1 MKKIIFSNLF
11 ILSFPFLFAQ
21 TIKGTVEINMKD
33 GLFNC
38 NFELHNIPQNKNY
51 KILLNK
57 GMNIKYFKDSN
68 GNLVDFEGHY
78 DGKTKG
84 EAIEYTLLDKDG
96 KTLTIPTSFQVDYR
110 GAFPIYFDNTEDYGP
125 FDYKGIIAFNG
136 KTLRAADQSKWYPTL
151 YDVENDKLID
161 KYPYEVTIKVTNSEN
176 NSIFINGNVPQKTLS
191 EHFISTK
198 PSSLFIFIGN
208 YDFISQPAGYII
220 NLDTDNKS
228 VARIFKNIEAV
239 KEKLANNLNLKFTD
253 KIYIINH
260 KAVNRRR
267 PGSSWAFNDYP
278 AIAFTDLNPAKMLD
292 DKGQFEPWYSKF
304 LGHELAHNYFGTH
317 MLSGKLSWFW
327 LESFAEYLS
336 FNVTE
341 DFGFNAFLKESLL
354 SGAKN
359 VESQNF
365 IPLSEITEMSQ
376 INESYRYILAP
387 LMLKCFEDTFGR
399 EKTNRVLQSLL
410 EYAKKN
416 TLTLELFDEAAI
428 ASGIE
433 AVDYQKFKQTY
444 ITSKDFKQNII
455 AQIRKVYGQS

>member
-1 MKKIIFSNLF
+1 MKKIIFSSVF
-11 ILSFPFLFAQ
+11 ILSFTVLFAQ
-21 TIKGTVEINMKD
+21 SIKGTIEINMKE

-38 NFELHNIPQNKNY
+38 NLNLYNIPQNKNY

-68 GNLVDFEGHY
+68 GILVKYDGHY
-78 DGKTKG
+78 DGQTKG
-84 EAIEYTLLDKDG
+84 EAIEYALLDEEG
-96 KTLTIPTSFQVDYR
+96 KTLPLPTSFQVNYK
-110 GAFPIYFDNTEDYGP
+110 GAFPIYFENNEDYGP

-136 KTLRAADQSKWYPTL
+136 KTLRASDQSKWYPVL
-151 YDVENDKLID
+151 YDVDNDKLID
-161 KYPYEVTIKVTNSEN
+161 QYPYDVTIKVTNSEN
-176 NSIFINGNVPQKTLS
+176 NSIFINGNVPQKTLTDN
-191 EHFISTK
+191 FISTK
-198 PSSLFIFIGN
+198 PSSLFLFIGN
-208 YDFISQPAGYII
+208 YDFISQPAGYIL
-220 NLDTDNKS
+220 NLDADNKS
-228 VARIFKNIEAV
+228 VADIFKNIEAV
-239 KEKLANNLNLKFTD
+239 KEKLANNLSSKFTD

-260 KAVNRRR
+260 KAVNRRK

-278 AIAFTDLNPAKMLD
+278 SIAFTDLDPAKMLNG
-292 DKGQFEPWYSKF
+292 KGQFEPWYTKF

-359 VESQNF
+359 VESQSF
-365 IPLSEITEMSQ
+365 IPLSEITEMAQ

-399 EKTNRVLQSLL
+399 EKTNLVLQSLL
-410 EYAKKN
+410 EYAKKG
-416 TLTLELFDEAAI
+416 TLTLEHFDKAVI
-428 ASGIE
+428 ASGIK
-433 AVDYQKFKQTY
+433 AVDYQRFKQTY

-455 AQIRKVYGQS
+455 AQIRKIYGDA